1 MNCLKVR
8 KKYDAQKEREAYL
21 ELKRREQERLDK
33 MTDEERKKYY
43 EDKSK
48 RQKQA
53 FELLAIASVLST
65 QSPYK

>member
-1 MNCLKVR
+1 MNCLKAR
-8 KKYDAQKEREAYL
+8 KKYDAQKENEAYL
-21 ELKRREQERLDK
+21 ELMRREKERLDQ
-33 MTDEERKKYY
+33 MADEERKKYY

-53 FELLAIASVLST
+53 FELLAIANVLGM

>member
-1 MNCLKVR
+1 MNCLKAR
-8 KKYDAQKEREAYL
+8 RKYDAQKENEAYL
-21 ELKRREQERLDK
+21 ELMRREKEQLDK

-53 FELLAIASVLST
+53 FELLAIANVLDM
-65 QSPYK
+65 QFPYK